1 MYRGLTYIAK
11 TDEQA
16 EAEMGAFF
24 GAKAAEQAKLRS
36 ETMGGPP
43 LNSLILKPYFVGGP
57 ETVPGA
63 LDVLRQCGAGVV
75 DMVLDRKRV
84 VQGETETLPVVLGG
98 RRCTNKTHTPPP
110 HNPPTTAPPT
120 PTLQPH

>member
-1 MYRGLTYIAK
+1 MYRGETSKEGLEPTSRQVRYRGLTYIAE

-24 GAKAAEQAKLRS
+24 GAKASEQAKLRS

-57 ETVPGA
+57 ETVTGA
-63 LDVLRQCGAGVV
+63 FDVLRQCGVGVV
-75 DMVLDRKRV
+75 DM
-84 VQGETETLPVVLGG
+84 EIG
-98 RRCTNKTHTPPP
+98 RAHV
-110 HNPPTTAPPT
+110 
-120 PTLQPH
+120 